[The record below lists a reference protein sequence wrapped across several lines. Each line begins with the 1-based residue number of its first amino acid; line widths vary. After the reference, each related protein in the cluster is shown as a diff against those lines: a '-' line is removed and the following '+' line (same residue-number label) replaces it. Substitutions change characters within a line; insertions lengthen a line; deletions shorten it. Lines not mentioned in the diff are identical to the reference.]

1 MKSVPS
7 ESGIDELDQNLL
19 FCSTPIPVHSDF
31 SCALVWPTE
40 GASQNLVHNMLR
52 NKGMIRLFM
61 DLPSQWDFEIETGR
75 SNLDQSRLSAFSFQI
90 HIIAQRSAQLGPR
103 EPREPET
110 L

>member
-1 MKSVPS
+1 MKSAPS

-19 FCSTPIPVHSDF
+19 FCSTPSPVQSDF